1 MNQRLQQFLN
11 AENLSQSQFAD
22 EINVARASVS
32 HILANRNKPGFD
44 FIESMAKA
52 FPALNLE
59 WLITGKGRMYKSQE
73 GMQPVYPAKMQDQM
87 VDNQGDSLFDI
98 PVETPLSTQ
107 LNERQPQTD
116 LMDRAVQKDQV
127 IDSNTL
133 DKVSQIVVNKKEI
146 TKIVVYY
153 NDSTYQEFVPSRQ

>member
-73 GMQPVYPAKMQDQM
+73 AIQPAADVQKLEQQPVIQEDALFEIPA
-87 VDNQGDSLFDI
+87 
-98 PVETPLSTQ
+98 ETPLPTTH
-107 LNERQPQTD
+107 NERQSQSD
-116 LMDRAVQKDQV
+116 AMDRAVKKDQV
-127 IDSNTL
+127 IESTTSADCIKSTA
-133 DKVSQIVVNKKEI
+133 NKREI
-146 TKIVVYY
+146 SKIVVYFS
-153 NDSTYQEFVPSRQ
+153 DSTYQEFIPGK